1 VASVS
6 KVQLDHKVLWVLPV
20 LLEFPEPR
28 VLLDQLV
35 HPALM
40 VQLDHKAP
48 SVLVVKQELRVQLD
62 QPVQLEAMEQMD
74 YLVLRE
80 QMDYLVLRE
89 QMDYLVLREQMDY
102 LAELAHKVIAV
113 PKVSRVAMALSKVI
127 QNKPSVNF
135 STQI

>member
-1 VASVS
+1 
-6 KVQLDHKVLWVLPV
+6 
-20 LLEFPEPR
+20 
-28 VLLDQLV
+28 
-35 HPALM
+35 M

-62 QPVQLEAMEQMD
+62 QPVQLEAM
-74 YLVLRE
+74 E